1 MNSSAVRPVPRA
13 ALAASPAP
21 ILLWLAG
28 DALVA
33 GNRASPRQEQSG
45 PSFPLPLPTTP
56 PYGNTAGTGRGRRAG
71 DAPGARRGRPRA
83 PGAASPPLPCLHS
96 APLRA
101 AARPANPRGAAAPP
115 PAARPLAAAAPRPA
129 ALHWARFGRRLPPP
143 PPRAESGGRGAASAA
158 LLGGEGGRGRPEPRR
173 TRGPRAPPPAPSL
186 KGRPGGEEE
195 RGAAPR
201 LRARP
206 RGVAGG
212 GRTAARALPGCRRS
226 PPPARHRS
234 AGAPGP
240 GRCRRRPRRPLP
252 ARFLPASGAPRRAS
266 LPPPPRPGAAY
277 RRG

>member
-13 ALAASPAP
+13 TLAASPAP

-143 PPRAESGGRGAASAA
+143 PRVPKAGGAGPLPPRCSGGRGAAA
-158 LLGGEGGRGRPEPRR
+158 
-173 TRGPRAPPPAPSL
+173 APS
-186 KGRPGGEEE
+186 R
-195 RGAAPR
+195 AAHVG
-201 LRARP
+201 RAR
-206 RGVAGG
+206 
-212 GRTAARALPGCRRS
+212 L
-226 PPPARHRS
+226 
-234 AGAPGP
+234 
-240 GRCRRRPRRPLP
+240 RPRRV
-252 ARFLPASGAPRRAS
+252 
-266 LPPPPRPGAAY
+266 
-277 RRG
+277 